1 MSRIVMTGQ
10 LPSKPYPDGE
20 PNPDASRSLLAD
32 EFRRL
37 IQGGREILFA
47 CGWDG
52 RRYAGFRPGG
62 VEVLKFC
69 RRAEA
74 LVRRT
79 FGEDHRYHRDL
90 AKLAAHPQ
98 AARSGFYVHEYV
110 HVLERALADQQR
122 DDVFHA
128 STMMFDS
135 LAGDCI
141 EVAEALLNA
150 GCHVSATKRAGVVL
164 EQTIRRIGRSHGV
177 DVDALA
183 PHELNDALLERRICD
198 DATHRR
204 IGACLQ
210 IARDMRQ
217 SRQPA
222 IPNVEL
228 DEMVRWVRA
237 FALQHRMPP
246 SDAEHSRQ

>member
-1 MSRIVMTGQ
+1 
-10 LPSKPYPDGE
+10 
-20 PNPDASRSLLAD
+20 
-32 EFRRL
+32 
-37 IQGGREILFA
+37 
-47 CGWDG
+47 
-52 RRYAGFRPGG
+52 

-74 LVRRT
+74 LVRRA
-79 FGEDHRYHRDL
+79 FGEEHEYHHEL
-90 AKLAAHPQ
+90 TKLAADRH
-98 AARSGFYVHEYV
+98 AARHGFYVHMYV
-110 HVLERALADQQR
+110 NVLERGLADQLR

-128 STMMFDS
+128 SEMMFDS

-150 GCHVSATKRAGVVL
+150 GCHVSAAKRAGVVL
-164 EQTIRRIGRSHGV
+164 EQTLRRIGRSEGL
-177 DVDALA
+177 DVDALTSD
-183 PHELNDALLERRICD
+183 ELNDALLERRICV

-217 SRQPA
+217 SDQPS
-222 IPNVEL
+222 IPDAEL

-237 FALQHRMPP
+237 FATQHRLLPA
-246 SDAEHSRQ
+246 DAEHSRQ